1 MKPQEN
7 AHNLAKPFD
16 FTHCETARITLRHG
30 PFRSAAQAV
39 PADEMGRF
47 GAVWAVSG
55 LKKLHNLSDYA
66 N

>member
-39 PADEMGRF
+39 LPLNWG
-47 GAVWAVSG
+47 VSEPFW
-55 LKKLHNLSDYA
+55 LFRD
-66 N
+66 

>member
-30 PFRSAAQAV
+30 PLRSV
-39 PADEMGRF
+39 IRDILADEMGRF
-47 GAVWAVSG
+47 GAGSG
-55 LKKLHNLSDYA
+55 GFGAENVA
-66 N
+66 QFV